1 MLVGAGHERQDG
13 ASMAHCLIFLIGLHG
28 VGKSTIGQALVPHGY
43 RHISLGDLGRLL
55 RRRRIPDGFTLRFL
69 RLVAAHEPGER
80 MSAKLVDALHSEIS
94 YHNEHVPLVVDG
106 KIGKNNVNVPLGVNG
121 FPAEPCQVMGL
132 PAGCTLIHLACPAPE
147 RMQRLAARSETTS
160 RKWGADAAES
170 RRDRQLGAVIEAA
183 QERTDMR
190 TLEIPNLG
198 LPQQVAAAIAAL
210 ATQVQRQSVVFS
222 ETVFA
227 SR

>member
-69 RLVAAHEPGER
+69 RLLAAHEPGER
-80 MSAKLVDALHSEIS
+80 MSAKLVDALHGEIGQ
-94 YHNEHVPLVVDG
+94 HNAHVPLVVDG
-106 KIGKNNVNVPLGVNG
+106 
-121 FPAEPCQVMGL
+121 FPAEPYQVMGL
-132 PAGCTLIHLACPAPE
+132 PAGCTLIHLTCPAPE
-147 RMQRLAARSETTS
+147 RMQRLAARSETTR

-198 LPQQVAAAIAAL
+198 LPQQVAATIAAL